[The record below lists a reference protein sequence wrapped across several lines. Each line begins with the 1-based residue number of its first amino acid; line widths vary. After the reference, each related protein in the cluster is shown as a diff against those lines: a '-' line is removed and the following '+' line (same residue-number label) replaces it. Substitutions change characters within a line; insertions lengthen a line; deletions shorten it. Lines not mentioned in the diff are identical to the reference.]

1 MELDQSALQSLIEAN
16 GNEVY
21 TVSYDGGSPGHT
33 GNAGVIHCLDSY
45 WSYDDNGN
53 FGGPYNDID
62 EALFDCHIGFGEVDL
77 TVTSSELS
85 SKQIASRLELDC
97 STGHSVC
104 INEEEW
110 VMDKDGELNLR
121 AEEKDEDEDDD
132 EDEDE
137 EEDEDEDDEDE
148 DEDEE

>member
-1 MELDQSALQSLIEAN
+1 MELDQAALQSLIEAN

-77 TVTSSELS
+77 SVTSSELS
-85 SKQIASRLELDC
+85 SQQIASRLELDC
-97 STGHSVC
+97 STGHSVS

-110 VMDKDGELNLR
+110 VMDKDGELNLHTED
-121 AEEKDEDEDDD
+121 EEDDEDED

-137 EEDEDEDDEDE
+137 EEDEDEDEDE
-148 DEDEE
+148 K

>member
-77 TVTSSELS
+77 SVTSSELS

-104 INEEEW
+104 LNEEEW

-137 EEDEDEDDEDE
+137 

>member
-1 MELDQSALQSLIEAN
+1 MELDQAALQSLIEAN

-33 GNAGVIHCLDSY
+33 GNAGVVHCLDSY

-77 TVTSSELS
+77 SVSSSELS
-85 SKQIASRLELDC
+85 SQQIASRLELDC
-97 STGHSVC
+97 STGHVV
-104 INEEEW
+104 NLNNEEW

-121 AEEKDEDEDDD
+121 AEEKEEEED

-137 EEDEDEDDEDE
+137 EEDEDEDEDE
-148 DEDEE
+148 K

>member
-1 MELDQSALQSLIEAN
+1 MELDQSALKSLIEAN
-16 GNEVY
+16 GTEVY

-53 FGGPYNDID
+53 FGGPYNEID

-77 TVTSSELS
+77 SVTSSELS

-97 STGHSVC
+97 STGHIV
-104 INEEEW
+104 NLNNEEW
-110 VMDKDGELNLR
+110 VMDKDGELILST
-121 AEEKDEDEDDD
+121 EEK

-137 EEDEDEDDEDE
+137 E
-148 DEDEE
+148 

>member
-1 MELDQSALQSLIEAN
+1 MELDQSALKSLIEAN
-16 GNEVY
+16 GTEVY

-77 TVTSSELS
+77 SVTSSELS
-85 SKQIASRLELDC
+85 AKQIASRLELDC
-97 STGHSVC
+97 STGHIV
-104 INEEEW
+104 NLNNEEW
-110 VMDKDGELNLR
+110 VMDKDGELILST
-121 AEEKDEDEDDD
+121 EEK

-137 EEDEDEDDEDE
+137 E
-148 DEDEE
+148 